1 MSLESALMKKYVLG
15 GFLVIL
21 DILLTVL
28 ENEVFNLDPGALFSV
43 AVIAVIVIIFV
54 IALARQ
60 PSDNKDL
67 SFRVSYLSSR

>member
-1 MSLESALMKKYVLG
+1 MSLQSTLMQKYVLG

-21 DILLTVL
+21 NCLLTVL
-28 ENEVFNLDPGALFSV
+28 ENEVFDLDPGALFSV
-43 AVIAVIVIIFV
+43 TVIAVIVIIFV

-67 SFRVSYLSSR
+67 SFRVS